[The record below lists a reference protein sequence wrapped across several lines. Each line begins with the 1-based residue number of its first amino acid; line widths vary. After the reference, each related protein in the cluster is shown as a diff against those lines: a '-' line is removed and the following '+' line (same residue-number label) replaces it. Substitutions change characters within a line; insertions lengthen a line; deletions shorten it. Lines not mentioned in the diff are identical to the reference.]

1 MSTNSLVKVLV
12 FFLHFT
18 RGSLEP
24 SEVQKCLNLKSLGTN
39 HLHVP
44 VFVVV
49 TTCKEPK
56 SILEVNCNLL
66 YSFLVQLV
74 FLFVT

>member
-1 MSTNSLVKVLV
+1 MSTNSLVKVLG

-39 HLHVP
+39 HLPVP
-44 VFVVV
+44 VFCRSNNLQG
-49 TTCKEPK
+49 TKEH
-56 SILEVNCNLL
+56 IGCEL
-66 YSFLVQLV
+66 
-74 FLFVT
+74 